1 MSPLRRHRFEL
12 TVALVAL
19 VAVAAWHRELRQWFA
34 PEHPPAAPGADAAGS
49 GDETALIA
57 SAAALM
63 KAQVAASEALA
74 RDDRAAA
81 CQAIAGL
88 LAPAGAVAGSA
99 AQGAEST
106 VARTLA
112 EALDEASTG
121 CAGSASIDDLRARWD
136 TVQRGLVWLGS
147 RHATLQAGWSVFRC
161 PMTDGFGR
169 WIQPDPNRR
178 NPYMGT
184 EMLTCGSASAWD
196 AEPASWEALRQQGDT
211 APDGVAWHT
220 CPMHPSVHAQA
231 PGQCPICG
239 MDLIA
244 VSRRAV
250 ASGEVRAD
258 EARRQAWGV
267 RLEPAVVAR
276 LHPTLRVPVRLRLD
290 AAGASVVSTRIGGV
304 VRRAAPLTP
313 GDPVEAGRE
322 VALIYSDTLEGLE
335 REYLATRTAD
345 PDLAAPLRS
354 RLLAGGL
361 DEPGLR
367 HIESTGRAD
376 GLVAARA
383 LAGGTV
389 TRRLV
394 RVGAVVAPGA
404 PLLELSSTQA
414 PWLEARI
421 AEPDLA
427 GLPAQLRGSA
437 RLFAWASPVAVELER
452 LLPGTPETVAGGG
465 AAGPAAGMGT
475 AMEAAPPAA
484 AGGGGVASAGAML
497 GGVSARLRLVEAP
510 PAAAA
515 RIEGL
520 AGVAEL
526 TWERSPAIVVPT
538 TSVIRAGH
546 RAVVFVA
553 VSGDVFVP
561 REVRLGVAAGER
573 VEVAEG
579 VGAGEV
585 VVASGTFLVAAESRL
600 QASDTFWR
608 AGLPEGSGVTP

>member
-1 MSPLRRHRFEL
+1 MRR
-12 TVALVAL
+12 
-19 VAVAAWHRELRQWFA
+19 A
-34 PEHPPAAPGADAAGS
+34 PRSYRPASAGS
-49 GDETALIA
+49 
-57 SAAALM
+57 
-63 KAQVAASEALA
+63 
-74 RDDRAAA
+74 
-81 CQAIAGL
+81 C
-88 LAPAGAVAGSA
+88 
-99 AQGAEST
+99 
-106 VARTLA
+106 
-112 EALDEASTG
+112 
-121 CAGSASIDDLRARWD
+121 
-136 TVQRGLVWLGS
+136 
-147 RHATLQAGWSVFRC
+147 
-161 PMTDGFGR
+161 
-169 WIQPDPNRR
+169 
-178 NPYMGT
+178 
-184 EMLTCGSASAWD
+184 
-196 AEPASWEALRQQGDT
+196 
-211 APDGVAWHT
+211 
-220 CPMHPSVHAQA
+220 
-231 PGQCPICG
+231 
-239 MDLIA
+239 
-244 VSRRAV
+244 
-250 ASGEVRAD
+250 
-258 EARRQAWGV
+258 
-267 RLEPAVVAR
+267 
-276 LHPTLRVPVRLRLD
+276 
-290 AAGASVVSTRIGGV
+290 
-304 VRRAAPLTP
+304 AAPLTP

-475 AMEAAPPAA
+475 AME
-484 AGGGGVASAGAML
+484 
-497 GGVSARLRLVEAP
+497 
-510 PAAAA
+510 
-515 RIEGL
+515 
-520 AGVAEL
+520 
-526 TWERSPAIVVPT
+526 RSPAVVVPT